1 MKGQEIGS
9 LLSLCACTWYIVT
22 SGVMWLFDLD
32 DFARTGTIV
41 VIAEVIIAILIFFG
55 VNQYEN
61 LEKEKLERKK
71 LLERRIIVE
80 EEKLKEIKKTK
91 SESRDYTKRKS
102 KKSSKPF
109 KTSSVTYE
117 EKPIYS
123 QDTYSKKNLASAG
136 FKVVRKAKDK

>member
-1 MKGQEIGS
+1 MKDEDLGI
-9 LLSLCACTWYIVT
+9 LLWGCGITWFAVT

-41 VIAEVIIAILIFFG
+41 AIAEVIIAILIFFG

-91 SESRDYTKRKS
+91 SKSRDYTTRKS

-123 QDTYSKKNLASAG
+123 QDTYSKKDLASAG
-136 FKVVRKAKDK
+136 FKVVKKAKD

>member
-1 MKGQEIGS
+1 MKDGDLGI
-9 LLSLCACTWYIVT
+9 LLWGCGITWYALT

-32 DFARTGTIV
+32 DFAKTGTIV
-41 VIAEVIIAILIFFG
+41 AIAEVIIAILIFFG

-91 SESRDYTKRKS
+91 SKSRDYTKRKS

-117 EKPIYS
+117 EKPTYS
-123 QDTYSKKNLASAG
+123 QDTYSKKDLASAG
-136 FKVVRKAKDK
+136 FKVVKKAKD